1 LKSSWLKFILATIL
15 GLCGLVSAQ
24 TQAVPGPTLLVV
36 PFENRSNAPGLQ
48 WIGESFPELLEER
61 LSSPTMYVMNREDR
75 QRAYDRTGVPSRV
88 RLSRATIYRIAE
100 QMDVDYVVLG
110 DFAFDGRTFSATAQ
124 LLDMHRQHLL
134 PEVTESGA
142 LPDLI
147 NVETALAWD
156 LVHAL
161 RPDLSGSKQTFVAAA
176 ASVRLDAFENYM
188 HGLTDPTPPE
198 QIGHFRE
205 AIRLNPAYSRA
216 LLQLGK
222 TYYRERQYDQAV
234 ATLSRVPQNDAT
246 AREANFFL
254 GLAAYNAGQF
264 DKAESAFAF
273 VASRLP
279 LTEVYNNLGVVQDR
293 RGKKSAI
300 EYFQKAV
307 NADSTE
313 PDYHFNLAVAL
324 YKSGDPSGASRQLKE
339 ALALKPTDNDSKAF
353 YDAIA
358 VDATARLSQA
368 PAGNRAPAE
377 RIRKNYDES
386 TFRLLALKIEATAEQ
401 RLAKADPRTHAR
413 YHTDRGN
420 ELLARG
426 FVSEAEKEFREAAS
440 LDNANAEAHSG
451 LARVYEAGDNPI
463 LARSEAEAALR
474 LKATVEAFIVLAR
487 LDLRDN
493 RTEAAVQNVDQALRL
508 EPTNASAQ
516 ALKRAVAAKLAEKA
530 QPLQNQ

>member
-1 LKSSWLKFILATIL
+1 MIF
-15 GLCGLVSAQ
+15 GLCGIVPAQ

-36 PFENRSNAPGLQ
+36 PFENRSNAPGLE
-48 WIGESFPELLEER
+48 WIGESFPEILEER

-75 QRAYDRTGVPSRV
+75 QRAYDRTGVPNRV

-134 PEVTESGA
+134 PEVAESGA

-147 NVETALAWD
+147 NIETALAWD
-156 LVHAL
+156 LIHAL
-161 RPDLSGSKQTFVAAA
+161 RPDLSGSKQTYVAAA
-176 ASVRLDAFENYM
+176 PPIRLDAFENYI

-205 AIRLNPAYSRA
+205 AIRLNPAYSLA

-222 TYYRERQYDQAV
+222 IYFRERQYDQAI
-234 ATLSRVPQNDAT
+234 ATLGRVAQNDAA

-254 GLAAYNAGQF
+254 GLAAFNAGQL
-264 DKAESAFAF
+264 DKAESAFSF

-293 RGKKSAI
+293 RGKKTAVD
-300 EYFQKAV
+300 YFQKAV
-307 NADSTE
+307 AADSAE
-313 PDYHFNLAVAL
+313 PDYHFNLAVSL
-324 YKSGDPSGASRQLKE
+324 YKNSDASGASRQLKE
-339 ALALKPTDNDSKAF
+339 ALTLRPTDNEAKSL

-358 VDATARLSQA
+358 ADSAARLSDA
-368 PAGNRAPAE
+368 PAGNRVPQA

-386 TFRLLALKIEATAEQ
+386 AFRLLALKIEATAEQ

-413 YHTDRGN
+413 YHVDRGN

-426 FVSEAEKEFREAAS
+426 FVSEAEKEFREATT
-440 LDNANAEAHSG
+440 LDSATAEAHSG
-451 LARVYEAGDNPI
+451 LARVYEAADNPI
-463 LARSEAEAALR
+463 LARSEADASLR
-474 LKATVEAFIVLAR
+474 LKATAEAFLVLAR
-487 LDLRDN
+487 LNLRDN
-493 RTEAAVQNVDQALRL
+493 RTETAVQNVDQALRL
-508 EPTNASAQ
+508 EPANTSAQ